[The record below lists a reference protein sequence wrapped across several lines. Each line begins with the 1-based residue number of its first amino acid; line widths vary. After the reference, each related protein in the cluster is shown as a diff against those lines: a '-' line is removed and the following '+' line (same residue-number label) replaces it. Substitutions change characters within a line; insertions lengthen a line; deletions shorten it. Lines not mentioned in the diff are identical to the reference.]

1 MREFDRISERSSI
14 QRAAG
19 DTVLVG
25 KTTVEGDRCDC
36 VQCCHSKNGL
46 FEQLSGS
53 LPDSSLLLQ
62 QCQWANPREFADL
75 GEHTNISQTTRSFE

>member
-1 MREFDRISERSSI
+1 MRLRS
-14 QRAAG
+14 
-19 DTVLVG
+19 VLPLE
-25 KTTVEGDRCDC
+25 K
-36 VQCCHSKNGL
+36 GL

-75 GEHTNISQTTRSFE
+75 GEHTNISQPTRSFE